1 MSLVTSLTYA
11 VASAS
16 KRIFVIGV
24 SLLALGN
31 PVTGTNI
38 FGMMLAILG
47 VLAYNKVRSNQVFF
61 IIIFFQW
68 HPMKMKISQFK
79 SRSQQIDQNLNI
91 F

>member
-61 IIIFFQW
+61 LLHIFSMASHENENF
-68 HPMKMKISQFK
+68 SV
-79 SRSQQIDQNLNI
+79 
-91 F
+91 